1 MRCLFKKEEEG
12 FNPLKNC
19 ATIAFACNLKH
30 QRTPLVIESMNGWR
44 GANVNQSHIA
54 LEWLCYE
61 DSNLGRN
68 RIRHVRNGG
77 EQKVITPAE
86 RLFVDGYDA
95 QTKKV
100 YEFHGCFF
108 HWCLKCFPRDRHK
121 KHNCNADRTISE
133 VY

>member
-30 QRTPLVIESMNGWR
+30 QRTPLVIEPMNGWR

-77 EQKVITPAE
+77 EQKVITQQN
-86 RLFVDGYDA
+86 V
-95 QTKKV
+95 
-100 YEFHGCFF
+100 
-108 HWCLKCFPRDRHK
+108 CLWMVMMHKPRK
-121 KHNCNADRTISE
+121 SMSFMGVFSTG
-133 VY
+133 V